1 MPALDDDREEL
12 LAQELAKGVAQGLAY
27 INAGYSAGNNNVASV
42 QCNKLLKKKPEIRER
57 AAELKV
63 VARTQMYEADFTAD
77 VAGLTK
83 AYLQDRADAKVAGQH
98 SAAISAL
105 NGIAKLHG
113 LGSETVRNPDMADTL
128 SKFLEAVSTQ
138 PRLGK

>member
-1 MPALDDDREEL
+1 MPALDDDREEK
-12 LAQELAKGVAQGLAY
+12 LAQELAKGATQAVAWV
-27 INAGYSAGNNNVASV
+27 NAGYSAKNSRVAASAA
-42 QCNKLLKKKPEIRER
+42 NRLLKQKPVINER
-57 AAELKV
+57 IGELKA
-63 VARTQMYEADFTAD
+63 VARTRIYEDEFTAD

-113 LGSETVRNPDMADTL
+113 LGSETVRNPDIADTL
-128 SKFLEAVSTQ
+128 AKFLESVSAQ

>member
-1 MPALDDDREEL
+1 MPALDDDREET

-27 INAGYSAGNNNVASV
+27 LNAGYPAKNNNVASV
-42 QCNKLLKKKPEIRER
+42 QCNKLLKKKPEISER
-57 AAELKV
+57 VTELKA
-63 VARTQMYEADFTAD
+63 VARTRIYEDEFTAD

-113 LGSETVRNPDMADTL
+113 LGSETVRNPDIADTL
-128 SKFLEAVSTQ
+128 AKFLESVSAQ

>member
-1 MPALDDDREEL
+1 MPALDDNREER
-12 LAQELAKGVAQGLAY
+12 LAQEIAKGASQAVAY
-27 INAGYSAGNNNVASV
+27 VNAGYPAKNSRVAASAANR
-42 QCNKLLKKKPEIRER
+42 LLKQKPLINER
-57 AAELKV
+57 IGELKAI
-63 VARTQMYEADFTAD
+63 ARTQIYEADFTAD

-83 AYLQDRADAKVAGQH
+83 AYLQDRADAKIAGQH